1 MSGKFF
7 ICLLTTV
14 LLTTGSR
21 AAAQQTGK
29 IYRIGFLSGGFPGP
43 THWTTRLR
51 AEFQRIG
58 YVEGKNISIESRYTQ
73 NRIDRLPALADELVH
88 LKPDVIVTG
97 GQNDARAA
105 KSATKTI
112 PIVGTSLGDPIAN
125 GLIESLA
132 RPGGNLTGV
141 TGIVDELAGK
151 RLELLK
157 EIVPNLSIVA
167 LLWNSQF
174 PDSTRAAKLFQAP
187 ARELSLQ
194 LHSIGIS
201 SPDKLE
207 SAFKEAIKARSGAL
221 AMTAG
226 AFLSADANQKR
237 IAELAVKYRLP
248 AISDRDDFVANG
260 GLMSYGADDS
270 ERFKRVAVFVD
281 KVLKGTKPADIPVE
295 QPTKFEFVINLKA
308 AKQIGLTIPPNVLAR
323 ADRVIKC

>member
-1 MSGKFF
+1 MSKAKTY
-7 ICLLTTV
+7 L
-14 LLTTGSR
+14 SNR
-21 AAAQQTGK
+21 ATRK
-29 IYRIGFLSGGFPGP
+29 IG
-43 THWTTRLR
+43 
-51 AEFQRIG
+51 
-58 YVEGKNISIESRYTQ
+58 
-73 NRIDRLPALADELVH
+73 IDRLPALADELVD

-194 LHSIGIS
+194 LHSIGIT
-201 SPDKLE
+201 SPEKSQSRIQRSDQG
-207 SAFKEAIKARSGAL
+207 AQRRSGDDGGRFSQRRRQSK
-221 AMTAG
+221 TNRRVGGKVSSAG
-226 AFLSADANQKR
+226 DIGSG
-237 IAELAVKYRLP
+237 RL
-248 AISDRDDFVANG
+248 RCQWGFHV
-260 GLMSYGADDS
+260 LWRR
-270 ERFKRVAVFVD
+270 RFRTV
-281 KVLKGTKPADIPVE
+281 
-295 QPTKFEFVINLKA
+295 EFVINLKA

-323 ADRVIKC
+323 ADKVIQ